1 MTYTKLLRKFM
12 EEFGPSGYEKEVAH
26 SFKAEMELYADNVS
40 IDRMGNVIACFNGT
54 DPDSPGVMAFA
65 HLDQLGFIIRKIE
78 PDGYIQ
84 VDRLGGIPEKV
95 LPGLNV
101 RILTRKGTYID
112 GVFGNKS
119 HHASLPE
126 DKYKVDFVTSLLI
139 DIGARSEAEVEELG
153 ISIGCPVT
161 YKPYSQDLQNGFVSG
176 TAIDNRGGLT
186 ALVIA
191 ARQLKE
197 KRPASTVYL
206 VGTVWEEF
214 NLRGAIFAARAC
226 KPDITISLDVVLTG
240 DTHDLKNRYDI
251 TCGKGP
257 AVLLY
262 TFHGRGTLNGT
273 IPHQGLVDLAHRA
286 ADEEGIPLQ
295 RFAGLGIL
303 TDTSYVQLEGQGM
316 AAVELGFPTRY
327 THTPVE
333 VVDIQDIIQL
343 GDLLAAMLHRIDSS
357 FDLNRY

>member
-1 MTYTKLLRKFM
+1 MNYTQVLRKFM
-12 EEFGPSGYEKEVAH
+12 EEFGPSGYEKDIAY
-26 SFKAEMELYADNVS
+26 SFKAEMEPIADHVS
-40 IDRMGNVIACFNGT
+40 IDRMGNVIARFDGT
-54 DPDSPGVMAFA
+54 DPDSPVVMAFA
-65 HLDQLGFIIRKIE
+65 HLDQLGFIVRKIE
-78 PDGYIQ
+78 SDGYIQ

-101 RILTRKGTYID
+101 RILTRKGTYVD

-126 DKYKVDFVTSLLI
+126 DKYKVDLVTSLLI
-139 DIGARSEAEVEELG
+139 DVGARSEAEVEELG
-153 ISIGCPVT
+153 IFIGCAAT
-161 YKPYSQDLQNGFVSG
+161 YKPYSQELQNGFISG

-186 ALVIA
+186 ALVVA
-191 ARQLKE
+191 ANHLRQR
-197 KRPASTVYL
+197 RPVSKVYL

-214 NLRGAIFAARAC
+214 NLRGAMLAARSC

-240 DTHDLKNRYDI
+240 DTPDLKNRYN
-251 TCGKGP
+251 TACGKGP

-262 TFHGRGTLNGT
+262 SFHGRGTLNGT
-273 IPHQGLVDLAHRA
+273 LPHQGLVDLAHRA
-286 ADEEGIPLQ
+286 AKEEKIPLQ

-316 AAVELGFPTRY
+316 AAVELGFPARY

-333 VVDIQDIIQL
+333 VADIQNIVQL
-343 GDLLAAMLHRIDSS
+343 GGLLAAMLHRIDAS
-357 FDLNRY
+357 FNLNRY

>member
-1 MTYTKLLRKFM
+1 MLLRRFM
-12 EEFGPSGYEKEVAH
+12 EEFGPSGYEKNIAYT
-26 SFKAEMELYADNVS
+26 FKSEIEKFADNVS
-40 IDRMGNVIACFNGT
+40 IDRMGNVIARFDGT
-54 DPDSPGVMAFA
+54 DPTSPTIMAFA
-65 HLDQLGFIIRKIE
+65 HLDQLGFIVRKIE
-78 PDGYIQ
+78 QDGYIQ

-101 RILTRKGTYID
+101 RIQTRKGTYID

-139 DIGARSEAEVEELG
+139 DIGAQSSEEVEELG
-153 ISIGCPVT
+153 ISVGCPVT
-161 YKPYSQDLQNGFVSG
+161 YKPYSQELQNGYVSG

-186 ALVIA
+186 ALIVA
-191 ARQLKE
+191 AKRLKE
-197 KRPASTVYL
+197 ERPTSTVYL

-226 KPDITISLDVVLTG
+226 KPNITISLDVVLTG
-240 DTHDLKNRYDI
+240 DTSDLSNRYDI
-251 TCGKGP
+251 FCGKGP

-273 IPHQGLVDLAHRA
+273 IPHQGLVDLTHSTAE
-286 ADEEGIPLQ
+286 DEGIPLQ

-303 TDTSYVQLEGQGM
+303 TDTAYVQLEGNGM
-316 AAVELGFPTRY
+316 ASLELGFPTRY

-333 VVDIQDIIQL
+333 VANIQDIIQL
-343 GDLLAAMLHRIDSS
+343 GELLAALIRRIDPS